1 MFHISPHRV
10 RPRLQALIAI
20 AALGA
25 GVLFLPD
32 GRPPSAVPVD
42 TRLQGSVPKAP
53 AFAAGFPI
61 PFWRTVDFRPR
72 QGSVVAA
79 DLDRDGRRD
88 LVVSVPNG
96 QVVVFRSDGSRVP
109 GWPRTFDN
117 LTQPAF
123 PMGEAGV
130 GDLDGDGS
138 PDIVTCVVSG
148 APMRHNF
155 LYAMRADGTDLPG
168 WPIEL
173 TNTSPTDYFSC
184 SSVPTVLADL
194 DGDGYLDVIRAMNRG
209 TILAFD
215 RHGKPLTGW
224 PVRLGPDYD
233 NNGIIREIGADLLAV
248 DLEGN
253 HQMDLVFVESGLNPR
268 LAVVSGDGRLL
279 HGFPVGLAG
288 IVDRDAPAVADL
300 DGDGQVELVQATMP
314 FYGDLIEP
322 VPEPTAGAPID
333 PARLH
338 VIRPDGSSRPGWPR
352 QLQLGASWGAVLA
365 DLDGD
370 GLPEILQQD
379 GDQLLGFDADGNLLP
394 AFPVIVRRDFVRS
407 QSLTTTAWVVG
418 DLNGDRRPD
427 LLQVWS
433 SLYAGSSYMRV
444 FGLRAT
450 GNPLRGFPFDAD
462 GMLAASRPVL
472 TDLNG
477 DGVNDLVMLVSDGAN
492 GGWRLT
498 AWDLGSLLRGTGS
511 TSSPA
516 GTTQSPNLPSP
527 GPQIGQIP
535 NRPS

>member
-1 MFHISPHRV
+1 MFHVSPHRV
-10 RPRLQALIAI
+10 RPHLQALIAI
-20 AALGA
+20 ATLGL
-25 GVLFLPD
+25 GVLLLPV

-42 TRLQGSVPKAP
+42 TKLQGSVPKAP

-79 DLDRDGRRD
+79 DLNGDGRRD

-96 QVVVFRSDGSRVP
+96 QVVVFHPDGSRVP
-109 GWPRTFDN
+109 GWPRTFET

-123 PMGEAGV
+123 PMGDAGV

-148 APMRHNF
+148 VPMRRNF
-155 LYAMRADGTDLPG
+155 LYAMRIDGTDLPG

-173 TNTSPTDYFSC
+173 TNTSTTDYFSC

-194 DGDGYLDVIRAMNRG
+194 DGDGYLDIIRAMNHG

-215 RHGKPLTGW
+215 RHGKSLTGW

-248 DLEGN
+248 DLKGN

-279 HGFPVGLAG
+279 QGFPVGLAG

-300 DGDGQVELVQATMP
+300 DGNDQVELVQATMP
-314 FYGDLIEP
+314 FYGNLIEP

-365 DLDGD
+365 DVDGD

-379 GDQLLGFDADGNLLP
+379 GGQLLAFDAGGNLLQGFP
-394 AFPVIVRRDFVRS
+394 AIVHRDFVRT
-407 QSLTTTAWVVG
+407 QSVSTTPWVVA

-427 LLQVWS
+427 LMQVWS
-433 SLYAGSSYMRV
+433 SQYAGNSYMRV
-444 FGLRAT
+444 FGLRAM

-462 GMLAASRPVL
+462 GMLATSRPVL
-472 TDLNG
+472 TDLDG

-492 GGWRLT
+492 GGWRLV
-498 AWDLGSLLRGTGS
+498 AWSLGSLLRGTGT
-511 TSSPA
+511 TSPL
-516 GTTQSPNLPSP
+516 SPNPLLPGRQLPDS
-527 GPQIGQIP
+527 GQGP